1 MTTRAYDYIVSVAN
15 ASAFATGSIVFGL
28 TSNTIAEVIGKQSNN
43 LKVKLSNIYSSF
55 SVGET
60 IRSNTFSMYTVN
72 SFAEYSTIPSNLTF
86 NLPVSNALQ
95 DSVIVYVDNFVLPR
109 EFYAVSTDSIT
120 IDANYLPVVSISG
133 ISNVVVQVV
142 SANTNAASFISSN
155 TSGQTI
161 TANSSISAIY
171 SSPYIAEKNAT
182 QQTPIVKLYS
192 IYYPNEWYPPNSN
205 GNPSKSGSG
214 YPWPYR
220 FPIRYAEFLG
230 ETFTDF
236 NYSISFANTEYRVV
250 ALNGGEL
257 STDDTGTINGT
268 SLEISNFDGVI
279 SSLVDNQNILGFNSS
294 NAASAIVNGEL
305 VRNIDPR
312 TVLGNT
318 YYNASI
324 AAARGNN
331 AAWDYES
338 TIENGDTWV
347 SLKDDSRDLLGAVV
361 EVKFTYAKFLDYWP
375 EYSKI
380 ANVYGNIITM
390 YSTTPYRIGDIV
402 YSSIDKVSNTI
413 VDIRGN
419 NVYVSIPA
427 TIGSNLYI
435 VNPDADKDSFV
446 EYTFIISRLDE
457 LNDFTAKFSLT
468 NLLQYF
474 KMELPKRKFFR
485 TTCPWAYKGTE
496 CKYPVNG
503 SGPIVGSNPQITSNG
518 FFTYDN
524 VPTLNSSE
532 DICAKTFTAC
542 ALRRNLVNFG
552 GFSNGI

>member
-15 ASAFATGSIVFGL
+15 AEAFATGAIVFGL
-28 TSNTIAEVIGKQSNN
+28 TSNTIAEVISKQSNN
-43 LKVKLSNIYSSF
+43 LKVKLSNIYSAF
-55 SVGET
+55 AVGET
-60 IRSNTFSMYTVN
+60 IRTNTFNMYSVN
-72 SFAEYSTIPSNLTF
+72 TFAEYSIIPLDLTF
-86 NLPVSNALQ
+86 DLPITNALT
-95 DSVIVYVDNFVLPR
+95 DSISVYVDNFALPK
-109 EFYAVSTDSIT
+109 EYYSVNNTSII
-120 IDANYLPVVSISG
+120 IDANYLPSISIAG
-133 ISNVVVQVV
+133 ISNVLVQVV
-142 SANTNAASFISSN
+142 TANTNAASFISSN
-155 TSGQTI
+155 ISEQSM
-161 TANSSISAIY
+161 TANSSITAIY

-192 IYYPNEWYPPNSN
+192 IYYPNEWYPANSN

-214 YPWPYR
+214 YPWPHN

-236 NYSISFANTEYRVV
+236 NYSISFANTEYKVV

-268 SLEISNFDGVI
+268 TLEISNFDGVI
-279 SSLVDNQNILGFNSS
+279 SSLIDSPNILGYNSS
-294 NAASAIVNGEL
+294 NSASAFVNGEL

-312 TVLGNT
+312 TILGNT
-318 YYNASI
+318 YYDSSVAVN
-324 AAARGNN
+324 RGNN

-338 TIENGDTWV
+338 TIENGDTWI
-347 SLKDDSRDLLGAVV
+347 SLRDDSRDLLGAIV
-361 EVKFTYAKFLDYWP
+361 EIKLTYAKFLDYWP
-375 EYSKI
+375 EYSKVS
-380 ANVYGNIITM
+380 NVSGNIITM
-390 YSTTPYRIGDIV
+390 YSSTPYRVGDVV
-402 YSSIDKVSNTI
+402 YSSVDKVSNAIT
-413 VDIRGN
+413 DIKGN
-419 NVYVSIPA
+419 NVYVNIPA

-503 SGPIVGSNPQITSNG
+503 SGPIIGSNPEITSNG

-542 ALRRNLVNFG
+542 ALRRNLANFG
-552 GFSNGI
+552 GFSNGV